1 VPELSEK
8 RKHESYG
15 KEKQCIVAARKKSLP
30 LYTDGRYTEKNMI
43 NKL

>member
-30 LYTDGRYTEKNMI
+30 ILDRWPLHWKKYD
-43 NKL
+43 